1 MNVAQKTQTITRL
14 PKFFAIHK
22 IGGTH
27 TDLQHAV
34 QVNNMSSKILR
45 YINIEKTPTEDFP
58 DTNFDLRPAQE
69 YVLLI
74 IVSYTA
80 IYFVIGSKLTR
91 VFIAG
96 IF

>member
-1 MNVAQKTQTITRL
+1 MNVAQKTPTITRL
-14 PKFFAIHK
+14 PQFFAIHK

-27 TDLQHAV
+27 ADLQHTV
-34 QVNNMSSKILR
+34 QVNNVSSKNLQ
-45 YINIEKTPTEDFP
+45 YINIEETPTEDFP
-58 DTNFDLRPAQE
+58 DTNFDLRPAPE

-80 IYFVIGSKLTR
+80 MYFVIGSKLTH